1 MQYKRISA
9 DCHLDL
15 PWLPAELF
23 VSEAKREL
31 QDRMPYVEDGPD
43 GPHWATKAGVNMGL
57 VGGVGSVGVK
67 IRSRAELPRRQDGRN
82 GPL

>member
-15 PWLPAELF
+15 PWLPPELF

-31 QDRMPYVEDGPD
+31 RERMPYVEDGPD
-43 GPHWATKAGVNMGL
+43 GPI
-57 VGGVGSVGVK
+57 GS
-67 IRSRAELPRRQDGRN
+67 PRPGSIWDSSAVSAR
-82 GPL
+82 

>member
-31 QDRMPYVEDGPD
+31 KERMPYVEQGPD
-43 GPHWATKAGVNMGL
+43 GRYWVTKAGVNMGL
-57 VGGVGSVGVK
+57 VGGIGSVRGE
-67 IRSRAELPRRQDGRN
+67 IRSRPELPRRQDGRDRS
-82 GPL
+82 L